1 VDTIIEGLIP
11 LEEQSIA
18 GTTGDLFRRR
28 VVVTNQ
34 RPKTVDIGLAMSLA
48 MADGVEWIEGN
59 IGKITARL
67 GIVGV
72 VTVIVTCNADTEASR
87 HRRAFIFEAPEVA

>member
-1 VDTIIEGLIP
+1 
-11 LEEQSIA
+11 
-18 GTTGDLFRRR
+18 
-28 VVVTNQ
+28 
-34 RPKTVDIGLAMSLA
+34 MSLA
-48 MADGVEWIEGN
+48 MADGVGWIEGN

-87 HRRAFIFEAPEVA
+87 YR